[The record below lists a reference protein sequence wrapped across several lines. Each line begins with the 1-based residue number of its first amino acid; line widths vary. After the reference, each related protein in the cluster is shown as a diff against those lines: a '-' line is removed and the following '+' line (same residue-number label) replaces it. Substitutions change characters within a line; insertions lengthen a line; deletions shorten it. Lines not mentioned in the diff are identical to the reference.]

1 MGKFGTCAIDLNS
14 LYLLALPI
22 TNRFYQM
29 LSKFQLVQA
38 VTIAIA
44 MVTISTPVSTVRAN
58 PPQTSFAAPSVP
70 NNRSN
75 PRRYGRNIA
84 LGAKIDTVSG
94 AAETALVEHLITQNV
109 KFYGAHWCSHCQSQK
124 SLFGAVAAAK
134 LPYIEC
140 ADGTENS
147 QRQLCKEKDIKMFPT
162 WVIDGKYFTGSKDLK
177 EIAELT
183 GYQGPKNF
191 KYKK

>member
-1 MGKFGTCAIDLNS
+1 
-14 LYLLALPI
+14 
-22 TNRFYQM
+22 M

-38 VTIAIA
+38 ATAVGIAIG
-44 MVTISTPVSTVRAN
+44 TISTPVSSVQAN
-58 PPQTSFAAPSVP
+58 PQQTSFAAPSAP
-70 NNRSN
+70 NHTSK

-84 LGAKIDTVSG
+84 LGSKIDTVSG
-94 AAETALVEHLITQNV
+94 AAETALVEHLITKGV
-109 KFYGAHWCSHCQSQK
+109 KFYGAYWCSHCQSQK
-124 SLFGAVAAAK
+124 SLFGAVAATK
-134 LPYIEC
+134 LPYVEC

-183 GYQGPKNF
+183 GYKGPKNF

>member
-1 MGKFGTCAIDLNS
+1 
-14 LYLLALPI
+14 
-22 TNRFYQM
+22 M

-38 VTIAIA
+38 LTVIGMAIC
-44 MVTISTPVSTVRAN
+44 TISTPTAN
-58 PPQTSFAAPSVP
+58 IQAAPLQTGFASP
-70 NNRSN
+70 QSAPENASK

-84 LGAKIDTVSG
+84 SKVKVDTVSG
-94 AAETALVEHLITQNV
+94 VAETALVEHLIAKDV
-109 KFYGAHWCSHCQSQK
+109 KFYGAYWCSHCQSQK

-134 LPYIEC
+134 LPYVEC
-140 ADGTENS
+140 AADGENS
-147 QRQLCKEKDIKMFPT
+147 QRQLCKDKDIKMFPT

-183 GYQGPKNF
+183 GYKGAKNF

>member
-1 MGKFGTCAIDLNS
+1 
-14 LYLLALPI
+14 
-22 TNRFYQM
+22 M

-38 VTIAIA
+38 VTAIG
-44 MVTISTPVSTVRAN
+44 MVIGTISTPAASIHAN
-58 PPQTSFAAPSVP
+58 PLQDSFAPQSAPK
-70 NNRSN
+70 NISN

-94 AAETALVEHLITQNV
+94 AAETALVEHLISKDV
-109 KFYGAHWCSHCQSQK
+109 KFYGAYWCSHCQTQK

-134 LPYIEC
+134 LPYVEC
-140 ADGTENS
+140 AADGENS
-147 QRQLCKEKDIKMFPT
+147 QRQLCKDKDIKMFPT

-183 GYQGPKNF
+183 GYKGSKNF